1 MRRPW
6 ANGKQQRPAQGRETL
21 PGSNAL
27 ALSLCPWLLFRPS
40 IHSLTHLL
48 THSFIRSSS
57 QFECWTLLWPL
68 RSPFLTSA
76 VFKNE
81 RKGFRLAGQAR
92 SRRAPLCR
100 PGAEGR
106 PGPADHTGGFRRPWP
121 EGSVARAGPG
131 KGFAALRPTQNRSKA
146 WRGRPGNPV
155 VVFGVMTPT
164 RYWHE

>member
-1 MRRPW
+1 M
-6 ANGKQQRPAQGRETL
+6 GKWKAAKTCARTGDSAWFECVSAVT
-21 PGSNAL
+21 
-27 ALSLCPWLLFRPS
+27 LSLAALPP
-40 IHSLTHLL
+40 IHSFAHSL

-106 PGPADHTGGFRRPWP
+106 PVPADHTGGFRRPWP

-131 KGFAALRPTQNRSKA
+131 KGFASLRPTQNRSKA
-146 WRGRPGNPV
+146 WRGRPRNPV